1 MYNDE
6 RSSVGMHID
15 LVSATKVRDPSED
28 CGNRNKLKVL
38 WLTSSY
44 PRFADDSASIFLR
57 GLAQAITRQGFELH
71 IVSPDDANVDSKF
84 DEPKITH
91 YRFRYFFP
99 KFGQQLAYG
108 AGILPNLR
116 ARPYLLLQVPFFVAA
131 AFFKTWRVIRH
142 NKPDLL
148 HAHWLIP
155 QGFIAV
161 ALGRFCRIPVIVTAH
176 GGDAFAL
183 QGSALSQLKR
193 WTVKHCSAWT
203 SNTRATANTLGKDGK
218 APVIIPM
225 GIDYPAFNSGN
236 SWLHR
241 AALNFDTLVLLF
253 VGRLIE
259 KKGVAD
265 LIRAVHL
272 LPDDLKHKTEL
283 WIIGDGT
290 ERDSL
295 EALTCRYGLSDRV
308 KFHGRIP
315 NQDLADYYAAADIF
329 IAPSVVDG
337 KGDTE
342 GQGVILVEAMA
353 SGTAVISTQTGGI
366 SEVITHLETG
376 LLIPPG
382 QPEELKAAIERLMA
396 NPDLRQALATAGQ
409 SRAQHYDWSI
419 IGERFS
425 ALYWQLTGSLQ

>member
-84 DEPKITH
+84 EEPKITH

-108 AGILPNLR
+108 SGILPNLR
-116 ARPYLLLQVPFFVAA
+116 ARPYLLLQVPFFVVA
-131 AFFKTWRVIRH
+131 AFFKTWRVIRL

-148 HAHWLIP
+148 HAHWLFP
-155 QGFIAV
+155 QGIIAV
-161 ALGRFCRIPVIVTAH
+161 VLGWFCRIPVIVTAH

-183 QGSALSQLKR
+183 QGSVLSQLKQ

-203 SNTRATANTLGKDGK
+203 SNTRATANTLGKDCK

-225 GIDYPAFNSGN
+225 GSDYAVFSSGN
-236 SWLHR
+236 PRLHR
-241 AALNFDTLVLLF
+241 AALNSDTLVLLF
-253 VGRLIE
+253 VGRLVE
-259 KKGVAD
+259 KKGVVD

-272 LPDDLKHKTEL
+272 LPDDLKHKSEL

-329 IAPSVVDG
+329 IAPSIVDAR
-337 KGDTE
+337 GDTE
-342 GQGVILVEAMA
+342 GQGVILLEAMA

-376 LLIPPG
+376 LLIPAG
-382 QPEELKAAIERLMA
+382 QPEGLKSAIERLIT
-396 NPDLRQALATAGQ
+396 NPELRQALAKAGQ
-409 SRAQHYDWSI
+409 SRARLYDWSI

-425 ALYWQLTGSLQ
+425 TLYRQLTGSFR

>member
-1 MYNDE
+1 MNNDE
-6 RSSVGMHID
+6 RSSMGMPPHAGACKR
-15 LVSATKVRDPSED
+15 V
-28 CGNRNKLKVL
+28 KVL

-57 GLAQAITRQGFELH
+57 GLAYAINEQGFDLH
-71 IVSPDDANVDSKF
+71 IVSPDDSTVDPTF
-84 DEPKITH
+84 EQPLMTHHRFAYFWPKSVQ
-91 YRFRYFFP
+91 R
-99 KFGQQLAYG
+99 LAYG
-108 AGILPNLR
+108 SGILPNLR

-131 AFFKTWRVIRH
+131 AFFKTWHVIRY

-148 HAHWLIP
+148 HAHWLFP

-161 ALGRFCRIPVIVTAH
+161 ALGRFYRIPVIVTAH

-183 QGSALSQLKR
+183 QGSVLSQLKQ

-225 GIDYPAFNSGN
+225 GIDYAVFSSGN
-236 SWLHR
+236 PRLHR
-241 AALNFDTLVLLF
+241 AALNSDTLVLLF
-253 VGRLIE
+253 VGRLVE

-295 EALTCRYGLSDRV
+295 EALACRYGLSDRV

-315 NQDLADYYAAADIF
+315 NQDLTDYYAAADIF
-329 IAPSVVDG
+329 IAPSIVDG

-342 GQGVILVEAMA
+342 GQGVILLEAMA
-353 SGTAVISTQTGGI
+353 SGTAVISTKTGGI
-366 SEVITHLETG
+366 SEVITHLKTG
-376 LLIPPG
+376 LLISPG
-382 QPEELKAAIERLMA
+382 KPEELKAAIKRLMA
-396 NPDLRQALATAGQ
+396 NPDLRQALAAAGQ
-409 SRAQHYDWSI
+409 SQARLYDWSI

-425 ALYWQLTGSLQ
+425 ALYRQLIGSL